1 MLNPFAAAVA
11 VTHVADLQHENE
23 KISSKVYGSFVG
35 GLLATILWTLLVQIP
50 GLKEH
55 LGDTGVTAI
64 TGATGTVFV
73 FLLGYLVADPVR
85 TATSP

>member
-1 MLNPFAAAVA
+1 MPNPFATVGIR
-11 VTHVADLQHENE
+11 HVDDLKHEND
-23 KISSKVYGSFVG
+23 KISPKVLWSTGG
-35 GLLATILWTLLVQIP
+35 GLLATILWTLLVIYVP

-55 LGDTGVTAI
+55 LRDAGVTAI

-85 TATSP
+85 TTTSP